1 MKNWR
6 TTIAGLIV
14 GLPVA
19 VQAILEAYTTGA
31 FTDKTGLQLFAAI
44 GLIVLARLTKDHN
57 VSGTSETQ
65 SFIGG
70 TKPPVDKDEK

>member
-1 MKNWR
+1 MRNWR

-19 VQAILEAYTTGA
+19 VQAILEAYTAGA

-44 GLIVLARLTKDHN
+44 GLIVLARLSKDHN
-57 VSGTSETQ
+57 VTGTSQ
-65 SFIGG
+65 SIIGG
-70 TKPPVDKDEK
+70 STPPADKDEK